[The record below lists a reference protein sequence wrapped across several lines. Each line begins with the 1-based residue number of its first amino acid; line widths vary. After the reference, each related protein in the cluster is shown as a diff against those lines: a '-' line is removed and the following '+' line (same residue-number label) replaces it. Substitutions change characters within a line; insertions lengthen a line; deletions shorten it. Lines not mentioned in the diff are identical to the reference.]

1 MATAT
6 APAPAPVPA
15 PVKPVPPAPYAT
27 PFDMMRSLS
36 RDMDRIFGDPGLRRR
51 WPFMPFALEDAAWAP
66 ELEVSEKD
74 GTLTVRLDLP
84 GLKKED
90 VKVDITDDTLTVQ
103 GERRQEEE
111 KKEQGYY
118 RSERSF
124 VRFFRSVPLPEGA
137 ESETAKATF
146 ADGVLEIVM
155 ETGRPQPPAARR
167 VEIGEPP
174 KPA

>member
-6 APAPAPVPA
+6 APVPAPA
-15 PVKPVPPAPYAT
+15 PVKPVPPARIET

-36 RDMDRIFGDPGLRRR
+36 QEMDRMLGDFGVRRR

-66 ELEVSEKD
+66 ELEMSEKE
-74 GTLTVRLDLP
+74 GKLQVRLDLP

-90 VKVDITDDTLTVQ
+90 VKVDITDDALVVQ

-111 KKEQGYY
+111 KEELGYY
-118 RSERSF
+118 RSERSYG
-124 VRFFRSVPLPEGA
+124 RFFRSVPLPEGA
-137 ESETAKATF
+137 KPETAKATF

-155 ETGRPQPPAARR
+155 ATGTPPAPAARR
-167 VEIGEPP
+167 VEIGEPA
-174 KPA
+174 KPV